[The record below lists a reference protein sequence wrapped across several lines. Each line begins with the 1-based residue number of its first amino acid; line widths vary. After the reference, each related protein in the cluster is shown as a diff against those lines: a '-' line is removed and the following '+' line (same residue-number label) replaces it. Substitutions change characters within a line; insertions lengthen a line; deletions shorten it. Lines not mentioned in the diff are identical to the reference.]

1 MTVADEETYVSKHVI
16 KTMNISTVIVIL
28 VIVVCSKK
36 KAIPDKMTPATMAEE
51 SRCAGCIR
59 FDL

>member
-36 KAIPDKMTPATMAEE
+36 KAIPDKMRVPKNLTYQIA
-51 SRCAGCIR
+51 SKS
-59 FDL
+59 DQ

>member
-16 KTMNISTVIVIL
+16 KTMDISTVIVIL

-36 KAIPDKMTPATMAEE
+36 KAIPDKMYVHIVVDT
-51 SRCAGCIR
+51 
-59 FDL
+59 L